1 MTPSKN
7 RRKRDYA
14 NAVQVYGRLS
24 RVLSELRDAAAH
36 IESALLEPAIDALT
50 DKVDESERVLSLA
63 RAACVEAKIDRAY
76 GHRVTSRWG
85 NESDE
90 PDFAQDGDA

>member
-1 MTPSKN
+1 MKPGKN

-36 IESALLEPAIDALT
+36 IESALLEPAIAHTRDGL
-50 DKVDESERVLSLA
+50 LA
-63 RAACVEAKIDRAY
+63 ARGSSARY
-76 GHRVTSRWG
+76 
-85 NESDE
+85 
-90 PDFAQDGDA
+90 